1 MSSTTDR
8 EGSARPGWPRP
19 ALPVRAMVARVTAVA
34 LAVAVLITFGLGR
47 QMASGHDPALAARG
61 RQATGSPHGTRQRDA
76 SPAAAPAPAQAPAAP
91 APQPV
96 VTAAS

>member
-8 EGSARPGWPRP
+8 ARSARPGWPRP

-34 LAVAVLITFGLGR
+34 LAVAVLITVGLGR
-47 QMASGHDPALAARG
+47 QMASGHDPARAAKG
-61 RQATGSPHGTRQRDA
+61 RQATGSAQVTRQRDA
-76 SPAAAPAPAQAPAAP
+76 SPATAPAQAPAAP
-91 APQPV
+91 TPQPV